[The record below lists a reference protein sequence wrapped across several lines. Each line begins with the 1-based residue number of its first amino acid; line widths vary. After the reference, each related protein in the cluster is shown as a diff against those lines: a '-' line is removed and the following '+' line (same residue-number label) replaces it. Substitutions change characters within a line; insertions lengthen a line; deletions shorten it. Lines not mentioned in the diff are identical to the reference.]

1 MASVSF
7 FLPSMKNLL
16 VFIFFCVYVES
27 SDHKKTNDGVV
38 INVTK
43 HFFFP
48 DFNTP
53 RTVHDLMLLGSS
65 VVDKTGRIQIPDTT
79 QNDVDLKHLVGR
91 AVYAYPVRVFDPI
104 TRTPASFQT
113 TFSFQIE
120 TTRTNLSFADRNV
133 SGDGNDGGDGGSGF
147 TFIIAPDE
155 FTVGRPGPW
164 LGMLNDACDEQYK
177 TVGIEFDTIENA
189 KFGDP
194 NDNHLGINLGS
205 IVSTITINVSEF
217 GINLKDGEIHRA
229 WIDYHGQNHFLE
241 IRLGS
246 DRLDYP
252 SKAVFSGRLD
262 ISDFLK
268 EYMFV
273 GFSAS
278 TGNFTQIHNVLS
290 WNFTSSSQA
299 SLRVPSPETC
309 ESKIIIDDG
318 NGGGGRGG
326 NNLNS
331 FFIFMTV
338 VFLVVVALVSL
349 YYNRK
354 RITGEKARELAMLSA
369 VKERPRPPNKP
380 RRFTISEVSAATRCF
395 DELHKVTC
403 DERSDTYR
411 GTLLNGCHVAV
422 KRFSVEYFKS
432 HGINRRRVGKEIKAM
447 SKLRHPNLVAIRGW
461 CFDHQETMVVYDYV
475 QNGTFHDWLYGIGV
489 LPWSRRLKVVRD
501 VAQALSYLHS
511 QKLAHKN
518 VNTSSVFIDVSF
530 RALLGDFGFVMS
542 GTESSRFEATVSQP
556 TDVFAFGVLVLEV
569 VAGRKRYRS
578 ESDPESNRSDLDLLE
593 WAWSMH
599 EMNEKEKVVDVKI
612 GSVLNMDQAVRVMDI
627 GLLCTLKENQGRP
640 SMAEVVEYVCFET
653 EVPELPLRRPMA
665 LFPYTSTT
673 ALCTNSYMCASFK

>member
-1 MASVSF
+1 MASNISF
-7 FLPSMKNLL
+7 FLPTMNSIIA
-16 VFIFFCVYVES
+16 FIIFFLFVYVES
-27 SDHKKTNDGVV
+27 TDHDGVV

-48 DFNTP
+48 DFNSP

-65 VVDKTGRIQIPDTT
+65 VVDRNGRIQIPDTT
-79 QNDVDLKHLVGR
+79 QKDGVDDLKHLVGR

-120 TTRTNLSFADRNV
+120 TTPTNLS
-133 SGDGNDGGDGGSGF
+133 SGGGDGGDDGGSGF
-147 TFIIAPDE
+147 TFMITPDE

-177 TVGIEFDTIENA
+177 AVGIEFDTIKNVQ
-189 KFGDP
+189 FGDP

-205 IVSTITINVSEF
+205 IVSTITVNVSEF

-229 WIDYHGQNHFLE
+229 WVHYHGENRFLD

-246 DRLDYP
+246 DSFEYP
-252 SKAVFSGRLD
+252 SKPVFSGRLD

-268 EYMFV
+268 EYMFI

-299 SLRVPSPETC
+299 SLRIPSPETC
-309 ESKIIIDDG
+309 ESKITVDNG
-318 NGGGGRGG
+318 NGGGR
-326 NNLNS
+326 NNLNG

-354 RITGEKARELAMLSA
+354 RKSGELAMLLA

-380 RRFTISEVSAATRCF
+380 RRFTIAEVSSATRCF
-395 DELHKVTC
+395 DELHKVAS

-461 CFDHQETMVVYDYV
+461 CFDHQETMVVYDCV
-475 QNGTFHDWLYGIGV
+475 QNGTFDDWLYGIGI

-518 VNTSSVFIDVSF
+518 VNTNSVFIDVSF

-542 GTESSRFEATVSQP
+542 GTESSRFEETVSLP
-556 TDVFAFGVLVLEV
+556 TDVFAFGVFMLEV
-569 VAGRKRYRS
+569 VAGRKRYIS
-578 ESDPESNRSDLDLLE
+578 ESDMLQSESKYDRLDLDLLE
-593 WAWSMH
+593 WAWTMH
-599 EMNEKEKVVDVKI
+599 EMNEKEKVVDVKMS
-612 GSVLNMDQAVRVMDI
+612 SVLNMDQAIRVVDI
-627 GLLCTLKENQGRP
+627 GLLCTLKESRGRP

-653 EVPELPLRRPMA
+653 EVPKLPPNRPMA

-673 ALCTNSYMCASFK
+673 GLCTNSYMCASFK